1 MSETLDFKF
10 SEAKSLP
17 VILLLDTSGSMENSG
32 NINVLNS
39 AVLEMLRDFAEQNSG
54 NVAIKVAIFTFG
66 GDARQFLP
74 LTSAKQA
81 LEEFEKQKMQAHGT
95 TPLGGALNLAARMID
110 DKTIIQSRDY
120 RPTVILVTDGNPN
133 DQWKEAL
140 KTFTTTGRSSKCF
153 RMAMGIGQVKE
164 EELAVLKEFV
174 SDEEMIFY
182 AEDSRKIRNFFK
194 TVAVSTISR
203 TISANPNE
211 VFAKV
216 PADEDY
222 DDMDDSDDDFPF

>member
-81 LEEFEKQKMQAHGT
+81 LEEFEKQPQAYKDEVLPPEVKARVCVEAGSPYSWYKYAGDCGEIIGMT
-95 TPLGGALNLAARMID
+95 TFGASAPAHKLFEMF
-110 DKTIIQSRDY
+110 
-120 RPTVILVTDGNPN
+120 G
-133 DQWKEAL
+133 
-140 KTFTTTGRSSKCF
+140 FTAENVVEKAFRS
-153 RMAMGIGQVKE
+153 IN
-164 EELAVLKEFV
+164 
-174 SDEEMIFY
+174 
-182 AEDSRKIRNFFK
+182 KI
-194 TVAVSTISR
+194 
-203 TISANPNE
+203 
-211 VFAKV
+211 
-216 PADEDY
+216 
-222 DDMDDSDDDFPF
+222 